1 MHNYIRSFAKYR
13 DELRDIAGTEWDNLN
28 EESTMRTT
36 AELVNVIHLQ
46 TRKHLPLVTDVV
58 PRENTV
64 EYTVGFVRY
73 IATRDLK
80 VMEVADGK
88 VFTSPNSWHQQ
99 NILRGE
105 KTDDFGKV
113 INRDSA
119 AHSSR

>member
-28 EESTMRTT
+28 EESNMLTT
-36 AELVNVIHLQ
+36 AELVNVIHMQ
-46 TRKHLPLVTDVV
+46 TRKHMPLVTDVI
-58 PRENTV
+58 PGQNTV
-64 EYTVGFVRY
+64 EYTVGVVRY
-73 IATRDLK
+73 LATRDLQ

-113 INRDSA
+113 INREST

>member
-1 MHNYIRSFAKYR
+1 M
-13 DELRDIAGTEWDNLN
+13 
-28 EESTMRTT
+28 TT
-36 AELVNVIHLQ
+36 AELVNLIHMQ
-46 TRKHLPLVTDVV
+46 TRKHMPLVTDVV
-58 PRENTV
+58 PGQNTV

-73 IATRDLK
+73 LATRERQ

-113 INRDSA
+113 INRVLVEN
-119 AHSSR
+119 SSR